1 MKSSLVLFAILGVAF
16 AGALHDNFASKPL
29 NVKDGVFDPLTKNGP
44 EIQELNDPPQIVNGV
59 YTVPLNHFDPVDGR
73 RLSLVCTLGIYIG
86 IYVKII
92 PILIINLLCYQ
103 TFKSNVVFYE
113 TNGPIFININHNE
126 GLRWVLSGLAHDLA
140 REWGGAV
147 ITADIRFMGRNS
159 LT

>member
-73 RLSLVCTLGIYIG
+73 RLSLVCTCGILYR
-86 IYVKII
+86 
-92 PILIINLLCYQ
+92 NLSEDHTY
-103 TFKSNVVFYE
+103 FNHKSSVLPDLQIERGV
-113 TNGPIFININHNE
+113 
-126 GLRWVLSGLAHDLA
+126 LRDQWSYFH
-140 REWGGAV
+140 
-147 ITADIRFMGRNS
+147 
-159 LT
+159 